1 VEREEVKRKR
11 KEDGK
16 VGMWEERR
24 EARRGTMEK
33 GRGQREVGI
42 GKRREG
48 KERKGKKP
56 KWKTVSDKRGERSR

>member
-1 VEREEVKRKR
+1 
-11 KEDGK
+11 
-16 VGMWEERR
+16 
-24 EARRGTMEK
+24 MEK

-56 KWKTVSDKRGERSR
+56 KWKTVSDKRGERRGKK